1 MTLDE
6 VKKVI
11 GSGQKVCWE
20 LGISDRNWTR
30 WVREDLIPL
39 KHQITLSEMYP
50 ELKIMDSITYAKKV
64 AERIYKKKLAARG

>member
-6 VKKVI
+6 VKKAF
-11 GSGQKVCWE
+11 GSGQKACFA

-39 KHQITLSEMYP
+39 KHQKTFSEMKP
-50 ELKIMDSITYAKKV
+50 ELKIMDATAYANKV
-64 AERIYKKKLAARG
+64 ADRIYKKHMLK